1 MWAGVLILRVN
12 FGVDDWSHQSRPM
25 QTSQALKKEGEK
37 GRREGGKGDGK
48 GRGEV
53 KMNIKKA

>member
-1 MWAGVLILRVN
+1 MWAGVLILCIN

-37 GRREGGKGDGK
+37 GGGRGREGGQN
-48 GRGEV
+48 EY
-53 KMNIKKA
+53 

>member
-1 MWAGVLILRVN
+1 MWAGVLILQLN

-37 GRREGGKGDGK
+37 GRDGGREG
-48 GRGEV
+48 

>member
-1 MWAGVLILRVN
+1 MILRAN
-12 FGVDDWSHQSRPM
+12 FGVDDWSHQNRPM

-37 GRREGGKGDGK
+37 RRRGREM
-48 GRGEV
+48 GRGGEV

>member
-25 QTSQALKKEGEK
+25 QTSQALKKEGER
-37 GRREGGKGDGK
+37 GRGEGGEGDG
-48 GRGEV
+48 GGEV

>member
-1 MWAGVLILRVN
+1 MILRAN
-12 FGVDDWSHQSRPM
+12 FGVDDWSHQNRPM

-37 GRREGGKGDGK
+37 GRREGRW
-48 GRGEV
+48 GRGGEV